1 MTIIIMLN
9 SRLQKWL
16 PKANLLW
23 QTVFVGFSQY
33 TVKEVRGDFVY
44 VLEDNHQ
51 ELQYMREVET
61 KDGRRGIVLK
71 I

>member
-1 MTIIIMLN
+1 MLN

-16 PKANLLW
+16 PTANLLW
-23 QTVFVGFSQY
+23 QRVFAGFSHY
-33 TVKEVRGDFVY
+33 AVKEVRGDYVY
-44 VLEDNHQ
+44 VLEDSQQ